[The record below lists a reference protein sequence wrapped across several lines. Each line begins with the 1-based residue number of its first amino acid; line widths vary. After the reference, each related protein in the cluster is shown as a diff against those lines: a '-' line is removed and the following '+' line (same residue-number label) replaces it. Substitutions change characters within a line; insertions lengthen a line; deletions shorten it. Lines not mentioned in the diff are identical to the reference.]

1 MMDLGLLFFNIAF
14 YDDLSLATK
23 ICMVID
29 FLGVLKKDPFSS
41 LCLNVI
47 ITIIIMINSVKV

>member
-1 MMDLGLLFFNIAF
+1 MDLGLLFFNIAF